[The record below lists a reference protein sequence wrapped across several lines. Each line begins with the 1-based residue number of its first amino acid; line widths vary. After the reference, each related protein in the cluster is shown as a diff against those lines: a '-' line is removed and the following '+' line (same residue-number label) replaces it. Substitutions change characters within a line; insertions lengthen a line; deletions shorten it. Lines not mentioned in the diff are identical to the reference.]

1 MCCACRSSVS
11 VLDNQETVRVDRSPS
26 AAIRDYLSG
35 LKPRMRSF
43 ETAWWISCSRS
54 KLARR
59 CQIALAA
66 TWPFFDDHALA
77 KTRAA

>member
-11 VLDNQETVRVDRSPS
+11 VLDNQETVRVDRSPN

-54 KLARR
+54 KR
-59 CQIALAA
+59 CATVPNSSYA